1 MAQTLCSCPIRL
13 VYTKHTMVR
22 PAVLQYT
29 GPVDLSRPCTFSL
42 GEHMFLEKNDF
53 PLPSGIG
60 VRDYH
65 THISVQV
72 YIDDTYMSE

>member
-22 PAVLQYT
+22 PAVLAVYT
-29 GPVDLSRPCTFSL
+29 GPVDISRPCTFSL
-42 GEHMFLEKNDF
+42 GEHMFLGKNDF

-65 THISVQV
+65 THNS
-72 YIDDTYMSE
+72 DDTYMST